1 MCACASPFHIAFQT
15 LKHTLY
21 THTHKPH
28 FREYIRSIFFY
39 YPASHEKLMKTL
51 TRFVRWFGLVGAFCI
66 SPLMKD
72 NQKSIHTHS
81 LSHTQRQKLA
91 VFKLSRVHIARAKM
105 LETSFM
111 ATCICSLSL
120 PWAKANVCFATIFFR
135 RKKNQVKYLHRECVF
150 LLKKYANWSHSAR
163 LSLIHLNEWDERER
177 NREKSSFSRY
187 NQKSLNYRCRN
198 LYFLISIFGDSIS
211 GSSVKLK
218 WLQVFHVLHIFD
230 GKFAFFS
237 SAQLQFQAKRERNSQ
252 IDALQPKTIFD
263 KQENG
268 REKEEEQ
275 AVSRRQIVWH
285 FRHVLPLL
293 DYISCKE
300 WTRPKLNFGK
310 YFGWYA
316 FRSRQTLFFLL
327 FFFACFAAQK
337 SLFGLKR
344 FK

>member
-1 MCACASPFHIAFQT
+1 MCALQP
-15 LKHTLY
+15 Y
-21 THTHKPH
+21 
-28 FREYIRSIFFY
+28 FF
-39 YPASHEKLMKTL
+39 E
-51 TRFVRWFGLVGAFCI
+51 
-66 SPLMKD
+66 
-72 NQKSIHTHS
+72 
-81 LSHTQRQKLA
+81 
-91 VFKLSRVHIARAKM
+91 
-105 LETSFM
+105 E
-111 ATCICSLSL
+111 
-120 PWAKANVCFATIFFR
+120 
-135 RKKNQVKYLHRECVF
+135 KKNQVKYLHRECVF

-211 GSSVKLK
+211 GSSVELK

-316 FRSRQTLFFLL
+316 FRSRQTLFFFFAFLFRLFRCAKELVWPEEIQIETFNMRLGFYRESMQFSSNIQTQVLL
-327 FFFACFAAQK
+327 LIHSNVTQKYFVPMFSTALGFIMRVDLNAGGWTNTDTMKKEMVLWVFFFIFVACSVNPIEFSTIHAFHIFA
-337 SLFGLKR
+337 LGVLKTDGMR
-344 FK
+344 K